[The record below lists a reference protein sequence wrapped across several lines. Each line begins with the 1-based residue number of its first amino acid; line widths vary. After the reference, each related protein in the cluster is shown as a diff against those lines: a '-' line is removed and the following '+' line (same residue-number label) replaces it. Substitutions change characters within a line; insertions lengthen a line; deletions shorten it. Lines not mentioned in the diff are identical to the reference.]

1 MGHQRG
7 MNEWES
13 EQLPFLFQM
22 VKSLAK
28 DLIQPYES
36 RPANLHEAAFGQ
48 EQSKGKP
55 RL

>member
-1 MGHQRG
+1 

-28 DLIQPYES
+28 VLIQPYES
-36 RPANLHEAAFGQ
+36 RQVKLHKAAFGQ
-48 EQSKGKP
+48 EQRKGKP